1 MSSVDAGAAEIVEGI
16 AAATRA
22 LRERSNLSLSQ
33 LAQRAGISKA
43 TLSGLEAGRAN
54 PSIETLNSIARA
66 LGVPIA
72 ELMAPPASRLLVIRA
87 GTGAR
92 GETEESNYR
101 TRLLDSRVGRGSTE
115 LYIIEQD
122 TGPPHEGDVHPPGL
136 VENIYVDSGRLRTGP
151 SDAPVELGPGDFIS
165 FSADRPHFY
174 EALVDGTRAI
184 VCMSWP

>member
-1 MSSVDAGAAEIVEGI
+1 MTSVNPGSGAIVDGI

-22 LRERSNLSLSQ
+22 LRERANLSLSQ
-33 LAQRAGISKA
+33 LAQRADISKA
-43 TLSGLEAGRAN
+43 TLSNLEAGRAN

-72 ELMAPPASRLLVIRA
+72 ELMTPPAMRLTVIRA

-92 GETEESNYR
+92 GETEDSNYR
-101 TRLLDSRVGRGSTE
+101 TRLLDSSVGRGSLE
-115 LYIIEQD
+115 LYVIEAD
-122 TGPPHEGDVHPPGL
+122 TGPPHVGDVHPPGL
-136 VENIYVDSGRLRTGP
+136 IENIYVDSGRLRTGP
-151 SDAPVELGPGDFIS
+151 SDSPVELGPGDFVS